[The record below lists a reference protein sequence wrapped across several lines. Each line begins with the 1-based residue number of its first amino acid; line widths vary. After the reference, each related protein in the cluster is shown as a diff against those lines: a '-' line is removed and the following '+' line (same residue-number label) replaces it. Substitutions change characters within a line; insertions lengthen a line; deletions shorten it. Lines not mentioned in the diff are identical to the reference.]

1 MKWSKKP
8 QNVLFVE
15 EESHNWAPA
24 KSSVNKR
31 LVYLSILIVITA
43 LLFSALR

>member
-1 MKWSKKP
+1 MKISKKP

-15 EESHNWAPA
+15 EETYNWVSA
-24 KSSVNKR
+24 KSGVNKR
-31 LVYLSILIVITA
+31 LLTLAILFMAVA